1 MLFNFQALGAAQALG
16 ALSKSPTP
24 GDIGSKDAKNVEIA
38 EVIVG
43 AILGMKI
50 NLIIICVLKI

>member
-1 MLFNFQALGAAQALG
+1 MIFKFQALGAAQALG

-24 GDIGSKDAKNVEIA
+24 GDIGSKDAKNIEIK

-43 AILGMKI
+43 AILGMH
-50 NLIIICVLKI
+50 LLKHLLD